1 MNIDYTAKNRLDNIY
16 LNSIKPEP
24 HFFDITINKC
34 DEKPHYE
41 GKVFNSFWDFEDFLK
56 TEF

>member
-1 MNIDYTAKNRLDNIY
+1 MGI
-16 LNSIKPEP
+16 SEP
-24 HFFDITINKC
+24 HLFDIRIDKC